1 MDMDRHKCCICSET
15 WVSSFKIVQ
24 NLIQLVIGEEYEKGQ
39 KNIVWF
45 QKGKLEDS
53 NKISSEMLNCSFSL
67 KGFIRLKKYVWKL
80 LP

>member
-45 QKGKLEDS
+45 QKGKLG
-53 NKISSEMLNCSFSL
+53 MLYLKNGLIYPSPFSL
-67 KGFIRLKKYVWKL
+67 KIRI
-80 LP
+80 